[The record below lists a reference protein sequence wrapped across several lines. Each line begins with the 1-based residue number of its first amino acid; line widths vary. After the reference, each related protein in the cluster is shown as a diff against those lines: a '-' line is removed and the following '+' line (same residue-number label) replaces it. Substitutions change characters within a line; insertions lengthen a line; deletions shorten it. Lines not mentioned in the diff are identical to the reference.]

1 MLILKKHLKKRR
13 TNLMSVKEKAEEL
26 AAAIKNSVEYKN
38 LKEAKAKLDEDEEA
52 AELLKKLQSKQQ
64 RVQKIRQ
71 SGQELNEAMKED
83 LKSLHSEM
91 EDNQIVSTF
100 MQCQEDFNKIMEE
113 VNKELST
120 AIQGEEQNNS

>member
-1 MLILKKHLKKRR
+1 MLRLKKILKEVI
-13 TNLMSVKEKAEEL
+13 NLMSVQEKAEEL
-26 AAAIKNSVEYKN
+26 AEAIKNSVEYKN

-64 RVQKIRQ
+64 RVQMMRQ
-71 SGQELNEAMKED
+71 NGQELNEAMKED

-91 EDNQIVSTF
+91 EDNKIVSTF

>member
-1 MLILKKHLKKRR
+1 
-13 TNLMSVKEKAEEL
+13 MSIQEKAKEL
-26 AAAIKNSVEYKN
+26 AESIKNSVEYKN

-64 RVQKIRQ
+64 KVQMLRQ
-71 SGQELNEAMKED
+71 NGQELNESIKND

-91 EDNQIVSTF
+91 EDNKIVSTF
-100 MQCQEDFNKIMEE
+100 IKYQEDFNKIMEE

-120 AIQGEEQNNS
+120 AIQGE

>member
-1 MLILKKHLKKRR
+1 
-13 TNLMSVKEKAEEL
+13 MSVKEKAEEL
-26 AAAIKNSVEYKN
+26 AEAIKTSVEYKN

-64 RVQKIRQ
+64 RVQMMRQ
-71 SGQELNEAMKED
+71 NGQELNEAMKED

-91 EDNQIVSTF
+91 EDNKIVSTF